1 MVLFSIQCIKMKMKI
16 ISLVIILI
24 SSLRISAQDLSTV
37 GFNAR
42 EYYDLLGV
50 NELTHMPELAIGKQ
64 TGETNIYTLQYRS
77 PEVGLLN
84 RWELWIRNDGV
95 AVISIRGTIQ
105 QPVSWMAN
113 FYAAMIP
120 ATGSMQIN
128 DSTNFQYQL
137 AADPKAAVHI
147 GWMIGLAHIA
157 PGMVAAIK
165 DLAATKNTDQ
175 FIIMGHSQGG
185 ALAFLT
191 TSYLYYLTQK
201 GDLPSNIKW
210 KTYCSAAPKP
220 GNTYYAYDYDFITRN
235 GKAYTI
241 VNSADWV
248 PETPNGVQT
257 LNDYNTGS
265 PFSNIQAILGKQKPI
280 ARWYLNGVFKKM
292 DRSTKKAQRRLDKYL
307 GQKMYKVVK
316 KVLPQFKQPAY
327 ANTSVY
333 TRAGVP
339 IVLIPNEEYWKAFP
353 NDPAKTFQHHL
364 MEPYRFLVK
373 AFYITSK

>member
-1 MVLFSIQCIKMKMKI
+1 MRIRLIA
-16 ISLVIILI
+16 VIIILV
-24 SSLRISAQDLSTV
+24 STFHISAQDVITA
-37 GFNAR
+37 GFNAE

-64 TGETNIYTLQYRS
+64 SGTTNIYTLQYRS

-84 RWELWIRNDGV
+84 RWELWMRNDNV

-120 ATGSMQIN
+120 ATGSLQIN
-128 DSTNFQYQL
+128 DSTNFQYKL

-157 PGMVAAIK
+157 PGMVSAIK
-165 DLAATKNTDQ
+165 ELVANKNTEQ

-191 TSYLYYLTQK
+191 TSYIYYLTQN
-201 GDLPSNIKW
+201 GDLPSNLRW

-220 GNTYYAYDYDFITRN
+220 GNTYYAYDFDFITRN

-241 VNSADWV
+241 VNSVDWV

-339 IVLIPNEEYWKAFP
+339 IVLIPNEEYLKTFP

-373 AFYITSK
+373 AFYITGK

>member
-1 MVLFSIQCIKMKMKI
+1 MKI

-84 RWELWIRNDGV
+84 RWELWMRNDGV

-120 ATGSMQIN
+120 ATGLMQIN

-235 GKAYTI
+235 GKGYTI

-265 PFSNIQAILGKQKPI
+265 PFSNIQAILGQQKPI

-307 GQKMYKVVK
+307 GHKMYKVVK
-316 KVLPQFKQPAY
+316 KVLPQFKQPVY

-339 IVLIPNEEYWKAFP
+339 IVLIPNEEYWKSFP

-373 AFYITSK
+373 AFYITGNRQ

>member
-1 MVLFSIQCIKMKMKI
+1 MKVKFFF
-16 ISLVIILI
+16 VCLI
-24 SSLRISAQDLSTV
+24 AAVNFNCFAQETNAV
-37 GFNAR
+37 GFNAK

-50 NELTHMPELAIGKQ
+50 NEFTHMADLPAGKQ
-64 TGETNIYTLQYRS
+64 TGTTNTYTLQYRS

-84 RWELWIRNDGV
+84 RWELWMRNDGV

-120 ATGSMQIN
+120 ATGSMQVN
-128 DSTNFQYQL
+128 DSTTFQYQL
-137 AADPKAAVHI
+137 ASDPKAAVHI
-147 GWMIGLAHIA
+147 GWMIGLAHMA
-157 PGMVAAIK
+157 PGMVAAVK
-165 DLAATKNTDQ
+165 DLVSTNKTNQ
-175 FIIMGHSQGG
+175 IIIMGHSQGA

-191 TSYLYYLTQK
+191 TSYLYYLTKK
-201 GDLPSNIKW
+201 GELPSTINW

-220 GNTYYAYDYDFITRN
+220 GNTYYAYDFDFITRN

-241 VNSADWV
+241 INSADWV

-265 PFSNIQAILGKQKPI
+265 PFSNIQAILGQQKPI

-327 ANTSVY
+327 ANTSAY

-339 IVLIPNEEYWKAFP
+339 IVLIPDEAYWKVFP
-353 NDPAKTFQHHL
+353 NDPSKTFQHHL
-364 MEPYRFLVK
+364 MEPYRLLVK
-373 AFYITSK
+373 TFLFSEQ

>member
-1 MVLFSIQCIKMKMKI
+1 MRLKI
-16 ISLVIILI
+16 ILAGLI
-24 SSLRISAQDLSTV
+24 AFCSFCSNGQETNQV

-50 NELTHMPELAIGKQ
+50 NEITHMPDVALGKE
-64 TGETNIYTLQYRS
+64 TGLTNIYTLQYRS

-84 RWELWIRNDGV
+84 RWEMWKRNDGV

-120 ATGSMQIN
+120 ATGSLQIN
-128 DSTNFQYQL
+128 DSTNFQYQV
-137 AADPKAAVHI
+137 AANPKAAVHI
-147 GWMIGLAHIA
+147 GWMIGLAHFA
-157 PGMVAAIK
+157 PGLVSAIK
-165 DLAATKNTDQ
+165 ETIATDKTNQ

-185 ALAFLT
+185 GLAFLT

-201 GDLPSNIKW
+201 GELPSNIKW
-210 KTYCSAAPKP
+210 TTYCSAAPKP
-220 GNTYYAYDYDFITRN
+220 GNTYYAYDFDFITRN

-265 PFSNIQAILGKQKPI
+265 PFSNIQAILGSQKPI

-307 GQKMYKVVK
+307 GHKMYKVVK
-316 KVLPQFKQPAY
+316 KVLPQFKQPAF

-339 IVLIPNEEYWKAFP
+339 IVLIPDAAYWQAFP
-353 NDPAKTFQHHL
+353 EDPAKTFQHHL
-364 MEPYRFLVK
+364 MGPYRMLVK
-373 AFYITSK
+373 TYYLNRQ